1 MPKLSIVVPI
11 YNGEKYLRKCAD
23 SILSQNFIDFEL
35 VLVDDGSKDGSLEIC
50 YEYEKADS
58 RVVVFHKEN
67 AGLVAARKSG
77 VSIAKGDYIGFVD
90 CDDYIDGD
98 MYCELISTAEKDGSD
113 IVAGGVLLEYKYS
126 NSEAYHLI
134 STGYYNKLHMSKYV
148 FPKMLTYSGFVNFGI
163 IPGVVVK
170 IFKKEVLEKAFDKVS
185 NELTI
190 GEDVAITAHSFD
202 CANSVSIIHSAS
214 YHYVQYEESMIHKFN
229 SKRFDYVRNL
239 YNCIMTVENEDYKK
253 QIPLYISWLIFQ
265 SITEC
270 IKKSGYT
277 KKEMKDYILNILND
291 DISKRCLKESDAS
304 KLSIKDKTK
313 IFLMKHKMV
322 CALMILMRG

>member
-11 YNGEKYLRKCAD
+11 YNGEKYLRKCVD
-23 SILSQNFIDFEL
+23 SILSQKFTDFEL
-35 VLVDDGSKDGSLEIC
+35 IMVDDGSKDGSLGVC

-77 VSIAKGDYIGFVD
+77 VSIAKGEYIGFVD
-90 CDDYIDGD
+90 CDDYIDD
-98 MYCELISTAEKDGSD
+98 NMYSELMENAEKVGVDIVVGGVILDYSDRSENKYNLISAGCYDKLVMQTE
-113 IVAGGVLLEYKYS
+113 IVS
-126 NSEAYHLI
+126 R
-134 STGYYNKLHMSKYV
+134 
-148 FPKMLTYSGFVNFGI
+148 MLTYSDFVKFGI

-190 GEDVAITAHSFD
+190 GEDVAITAHSFA
-202 CANSVSIIHSAS
+202 CANSVSIIRSAA

-229 SKRFDYVRNL
+229 PKRFDYVRNL

-253 QIPLYISWLIFQ
+253 QIPLYTSWLIFGAVA
-265 SITEC
+265 EC
-270 IKKSGYT
+270 IKRSDYE

-291 DISKRCLKESDAS
+291 DISKKCLKEADVS
-304 KLSIKDKTK
+304 KLSFKDKTK
-313 IFLMKHKMV
+313 IFLMRNKMIG
-322 CALMILMRG
+322 ALMVLIRD